1 MKNFILRK
9 LNNSEYEY
17 LLIATSFQ
25 SSLSELKKLD
35 ELADLKAGRILFDF
49 TLSNG
54 ISKNRFIEC
63 AVSLGNVKPKSA
75 KIVIEVED
83 EVKEVSSMFLKE
95 NKDILENS
103 LLPKSI
109 KYLISNGYVI
119 WQTPKNFQRS
129 CWQTISNMI

>member
-35 ELADLKAGRILFDF
+35 ELADLKEGRILFDF
-49 TLSNG
+49 ILSNG

-83 EVKEVSSMFLKE
+83 EVKKASSMFLKK

-119 WQTPKNFQRS
+119 
-129 CWQTISNMI
+129 

>member
-1 MKNFILRK
+1 MKDFISRK

-25 SSLSELKKLD
+25 SSLSGLEKLD
-35 ELADLKAGRILFDF
+35 ELAGLKTGKILFDF

-63 AVSLGNVKPKSA
+63 AVSQGNVKPKSA
-75 KIVIEVED
+75 KIVVEVED
-83 EVKEVSSMFLKE
+83 EVKKVSSMFLKE

-119 WQTPKNFQRS
+119 
-129 CWQTISNMI
+129 